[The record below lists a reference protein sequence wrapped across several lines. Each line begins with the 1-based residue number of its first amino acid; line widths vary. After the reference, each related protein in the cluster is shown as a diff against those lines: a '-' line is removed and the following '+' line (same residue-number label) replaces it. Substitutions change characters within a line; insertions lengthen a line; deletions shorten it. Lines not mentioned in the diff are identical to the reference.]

1 MTMID
6 TIVEWSRP
14 FDDASKAGI
23 DYRPAAMPDGVL
35 DPACRVGVMKGC
47 PGEIRVYL
55 TASRS
60 DLPALKEGA
69 FEAAMVMLSPVRG
82 LCP

>member
-23 DYRPAAMPDGVL
+23 DCRPAAMPDGVL
-35 DPACRVGVMKGC
+35 DPACRVGAMKEY
-47 PGEIRVYL
+47 PR
-55 TASRS
+55 
-60 DLPALKEGA
+60 
-69 FEAAMVMLSPVRG
+69 
-82 LCP
+82 

>member
-1 MTMID
+1 MTIID

-35 DPACRVGVMKGC
+35 DPACRVGA
-47 PGEIRVYL
+47 
-55 TASRS
+55 T
-60 DLPALKEGA
+60 EGRP
-69 FEAAMVMLSPVRG
+69 PVRFESISPRREAT
-82 LCP
+82 CRP